1 MREFKFRGWD
11 EQSSIMHKDVNFIR
25 SGCEDNDWVVFI
37 SDKNTLDSKP
47 HPFENPY
54 FFQQIKMMQYTG
66 LKDKNGVEIY
76 EGDIVDCYWLA
87 ELGVCEIDCQHK
99 GVVRFVDCRFEV
111 SFSDK
116 AFIRNI
122 GEDGVYSA
130 TELELT
136 CMSHDDDYA
145 VEYEVIGNIYEN
157 PELLKSPD

>member
-1 MREFKFRGWD
+1 MREVKFRAWD
-11 EQSSIMHKDVNFIR
+11 DKYKCMDYNF
-25 SGCEDNDWVVFI
+25 FI
-37 SDKNTLDSKP
+37 SNLGGVFGEPEKYYDTPNIEIDIASNLTV
-47 HPFENPY
+47 
-54 FFQQIKMMQYTG
+54 MQYTG

-99 GVVRFVDCRFEV
+99 GIVRFVDCRFEV

-157 PELLKSPD
+157 PELLKTPN

>member
-1 MREFKFRGWD
+1 MSREIKFEIMLLKHNKD
-11 EQSSIMHKDVNFIR
+11 FSKSIIKHYT
-25 SGCEDNDWVVFI
+25 
-37 SDKNTLDSKP
+37 TLDGLISCRDEPLYSNLKVVA
-47 HPFENPY
+47 
-54 FFQQIKMMQYTG
+54 KRQYTG

-87 ELGVCEIDCQHK
+87 ELGFCEIDCQHK
-99 GVVRFVDCRFEV
+99 GIVRFVDCRFEV

-136 CMSHDDDYA
+136 CVSHDDDYA

-157 PELLKSPD
+157 PELINS

>member
-1 MREFKFRGWD
+1 MRDIKLEVMFYVFNQNMEKEIKKHYTTVDRLCKSNDFFKQDLEVLCKR
-11 EQSSIMHKDVNFIR
+11 
-25 SGCEDNDWVVFI
+25 
-37 SDKNTLDSKP
+37 
-47 HPFENPY
+47 
-54 FFQQIKMMQYTG
+54 QYTY

-87 ELGVCEIDCQHK
+87 ELGFCEIDCQHK
-99 GVVRFVDCRFEV
+99 GIVRFVDCRFEV

-157 PELLKSPD
+157 PELLKAPN